1 MDRTIV
7 VNVTRV
13 GALRDGTFGGSG
25 GGSGSRL
32 EEWGTGIECVE
43 RCCWITLTHRWKCAA
58 WMILLGKGRIIRCSY
73 YSMEVKLC
81 VTEWNQDP
89 DKITENGIHAYY

>member
-32 EEWGTGIECVE
+32 EEGGTGIDCVK
-43 RCCWITLTHRWKCAA
+43 RCCWITLTHRWKHAA
-58 WMILLGKGRIIRCSY
+58 WIILGKGRIIRCSY

-81 VTEWNQDP
+81 VSEWNQDP
-89 DKITENGIHAYY
+89 DKITENSIHACY